1 MSDAGLLADIHYW
14 TRSQLTLPSWAGWI
28 WVNCVLSLS
37 HVRLCA
43 TPWTIARRAPVS
55 MRILQARIL
64 EWVATPSFRGS
75 SRPLFWTSELG
86 CTKRGGVWYCGVSG
100 AKLMLP
106 WGVIFKWVSQVE
118 KILRLSELGSS
129 AQCRTDDFSPLSRL
143 RWIHLKTLRRTRF
156 EQEAWWWVIRKQSFL
171 LLFVQR
177 III

>member
-37 HVRLCA
+37 HVRLCE
-43 TPWTIARRAPVS
+43 TPWTTVRQTPVS
-55 MRILQARIL
+55 MGILQARIL
-64 EWVATPSFRGS
+64 EWVAMPSSRGS

-156 EQEAWWWVIRKQSFL
+156 E
-171 LLFVQR
+171 
-177 III
+177 